1 MSWLAAVVWFVAGV
15 GAATLAAAERVKKV
29 RDLEFVRGWN
39 AANRR
44 HDQENPEV
52 RRA

>member
-1 MSWLAAVVWFVAGV
+1 MNWLFALIWFGLGI
-15 GAATLAAAERVKKV
+15 GAASLAAAERVKRV
-29 RDLEFVRGWN
+29 GDLEFVRGWN

-44 HDQENPEV
+44 HDEENPEV